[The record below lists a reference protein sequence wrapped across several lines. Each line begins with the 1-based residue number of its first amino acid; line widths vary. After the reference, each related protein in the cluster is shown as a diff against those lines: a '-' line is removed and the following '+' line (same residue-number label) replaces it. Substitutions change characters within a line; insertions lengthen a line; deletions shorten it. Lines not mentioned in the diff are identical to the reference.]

1 MILFGMVHKD
11 NEEAHFIVIYNK
23 VVCSL
28 LIILSLSALS
38 FETFSFILDSAQVFF
53 ENVFGFLS
61 SSSSST
67 F

>member
-11 NEEAHFIVIYNK
+11 HEEAHFIVIYNK

-28 LIILSLSALS
+28 FIILSLSALS